1 MQRVYLTRRN
11 LLALLSK
18 LDRAAAGENTECTI
32 LKQDTLHPHY
42 PSSDIIQV
50 TAVEDS
56 EYYTDREP
64 GLLFPADEPK

>member
-50 TAVEDS
+50 T
-56 EYYTDREP
+56 RRGGLGILHRP
-64 GLLFPADEPK
+64 GAGATVPSRRA